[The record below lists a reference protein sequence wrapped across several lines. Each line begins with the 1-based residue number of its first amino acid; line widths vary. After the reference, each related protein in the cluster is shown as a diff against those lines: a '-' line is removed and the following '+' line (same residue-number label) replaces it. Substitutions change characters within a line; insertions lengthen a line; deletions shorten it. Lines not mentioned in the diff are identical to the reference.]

1 MAATATYAMKMRSLH
16 ASQTIMM
23 AATSPSRMVVQMMSF
38 RISISKLSAFLVQP
52 RPRNLQHFVQ
62 YPLSRY
68 ISFMVSFFRQCLHS
82 VGSRWASPLI
92 TLIWIL
98 QSFLSVFVRQCRI
111 DFLLAGF
118 AQHFR
123 IPFLQ
128 RHVTTTVK
136 ASSGFS
142 HVTPPPLAAEHSD
155 SDSGR
160 PYRRVSPPH
169 RSDIRMIPVRF
180 SCRVSA

>member
-1 MAATATYAMKMRSLH
+1 MQATIAMAATATYAMKMRSLH

-38 RISISKLSAFLVQP
+38 KISISKLLTFLVQP

-68 ISFMVSFFRQCLHS
+68 ISFVVSFFRQCLHS
-82 VGSRWASPLI
+82 FGSRRASPLI
-92 TLIWIL
+92 RLIGIL
-98 QSFLSVFVRQCRI
+98 QSFLSVFVRERRI

-123 IPFLQ
+123 IPFVK
-128 RHVTTTVK
+128 RHIST
-136 ASSGFS
+136 AGEALFW
-142 HVTPPPLAAEHSD
+142 
-155 SDSGR
+155 
-160 PYRRVSPPH
+160 
-169 RSDIRMIPVRF
+169 
-180 SCRVSA
+180 